1 MATQVSAAAAADNA
15 YRTLGLYTR
24 MFTVPVDAL
33 VTAATDDIEMLPIL
47 AGETVMDVVIV
58 PLGDMDTGAAA
69 LRFDV
74 GDSDDPDQYI
84 VAIDPGAGGGTA
96 FKATVGHG
104 THYAADNKL
113 VLTASTAAGG
123 TAAAGSVLVIMY
135 LQAD

>member
-1 MATQVSAAAAADNA
+1 MAIQVSAAAAAENA
-15 YRTLGLYTR
+15 YRTLGSYVR
-24 MFTVPVDAL
+24 MFTVPVDAV
-33 VTAATDDIEMLPIL
+33 VTAATDTIEMLPIL
-47 AGETVMDVVIV
+47 AGETVLDVRIV

-84 VAIDPGAGGGTA
+84 VAIDPGAGTGVA
-96 FKATVGHG
+96 FDATVGFG

-123 TAAAGSVLVIMY
+123 TAAAGSVLVIMT
-135 LQAD
+135 LQSD